1 MRLSDLKRSHPGHI
15 SLTEV
20 CKKTGVWRE
29 KVLKLIAM
37 GKVHPIELYRVR
49 MTYYL
54 FSPEDVQKII
64 ELKESYVIRDKY

>member
-1 MRLSDLKRSHPGHI
+1 M
-15 SLTEV
+15 
-20 CKKTGVWRE
+20 
-29 KVLKLIAM
+29 KLIAM
-37 GKVHPIELYRVR
+37 RKVHPIELYRVR